1 MFQSWCLCGRCGC
14 FRARVV
20 SMQTKRPTW
29 LALMLCPKTAL
40 STNCSNHSVT
50 IPQNWAAHRWSSGAA
65 GAETKQRHHHFS
77 SNCQVV
83 EQVVGFKQFR
93 TELDS
98 CSSFTQHSV
107 DPVLIPSAAGGSTA
121 PPAAEETQ
129 QGLSDWFIGHSL
141 FLPSP
146 SAVYPDV
153 SSTIKHRA
161 KRTRI
166 TNQAGK
172 INDHPQIWTVQTP
185 CDQDIHPDPW
195 GPLSPHPPAVVI
207 RQSPTSPE
215 NHQQIV
221 LYSICNNH
229 SGPPDTDAVVVSLL
243 VVYQLSVMKF
253 DPFVVIDFS
262 RHDQQTWQRIWG

>member
-172 INDHPQIWTVQTP
+172 IND
-185 CDQDIHPDPW
+185 
-195 GPLSPHPPAVVI
+195 SPPNMNCPNALWPRHPPRSLGASLTSSTSCCHQAESHQP
-207 RQSPTSPE
+207 RKPPTNSPLF
-215 NHQQIV
+215 HLQQPFRTPWHRRCRCIFV
-221 LYSICNNH
+221 GC
-229 SGPPDTDAVVVSLL
+229 
-243 VVYQLSVMKF
+243 LS
-253 DPFVVIDFS
+253 
-262 RHDQQTWQRIWG
+262 T